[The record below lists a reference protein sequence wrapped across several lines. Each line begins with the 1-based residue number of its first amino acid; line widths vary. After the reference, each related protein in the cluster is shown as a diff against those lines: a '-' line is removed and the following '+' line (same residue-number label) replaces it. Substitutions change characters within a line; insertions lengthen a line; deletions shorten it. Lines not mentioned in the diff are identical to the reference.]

1 MQTNPSAQ
9 FTASRA
15 FSPQSAVTQSATTQP
30 AVTQPATAESATT
43 QPIAPPN
50 SSLPPDIY
58 LSALIVS
65 LPICVG
71 LGIIFHKKR
80 RATLMRQRIET
91 LERIWRL
98 NYRKTR
104 S

>member
-1 MQTNPSAQ
+1 MQTNPLTQ
-9 FTASRA
+9 FTASQVS
-15 FSPQSAVTQSATTQP
+15 SPQPAVTQSA
-30 AVTQPATAESATT
+30 AAEPATT
-43 QPIAPPN
+43 QPIVPPN
-50 SSLPPDIY
+50 SSLSLDIY

-65 LPICVG
+65 LPILVG
-71 LGIIFHKKR
+71 LGIIFHKKH
-80 RATLMRQRIET
+80 RAAVMRQRIET

>member
-1 MQTNPSAQ
+1 MQTNPSEQ

-15 FSPQSAVTQSATTQP
+15 FSPQSAVTQSA
-30 AVTQPATAESATT
+30 AAESATAEPANT
-43 QPIAPPN
+43 QPIVPAN

-58 LSALIVS
+58 LSVLIVS
-65 LPICVG
+65 LPILVG

-80 RATLMRQRIET
+80 RAAVMRQRIET